1 MRPWSDRVKEEA
13 YLLNPA
19 FSAANLTAALNG
31 HESVGG
37 TGMAFPLV
45 FMVLPI
51 VLHTPTRETLPS
63 SVRTTMPAWLQDHA
77 EARVLFLERVTSL
90 LPHTREA
97 LHFGLRHGLLT
108 VDEQTG
114 LRAAPATAQV
124 DKMLRSTTGE
134 VHECGLKARFLGR
147 WFASTGSPATAMAL
161 WGIRP

>member
-1 MRPWSDRVKEEA
+1 MKPWSDRVREEA

-19 FSAANLTAALNG
+19 FSAANLSAALSG
-31 HESVGG
+31 YETVGG
-37 TGMAFPLV
+37 SGMAFPLT
-45 FMVLPI
+45 FMILPI
-51 VLHTPTRETLPS
+51 ILHTPTRRTLPS
-63 SVRTTMPAWLQDHA
+63 SVRTTMPAWLQAHA

-108 VDEQTG
+108 VDDKTRV
-114 LRAAPATAQV
+114 RAAPTASQV
-124 DKMLRSTTGE
+124 DKMLRSATGE

-161 WGIRP
+161 WGVRP